1 MSLPAFKVKY
11 DDEALMENED
21 DDLYENVR
29 KLKRHQATLKKGA
42 KGYRDIA
49 EHLETI
55 QGIKGSN
62 VDISTSS
69 NNSNNDATPP
79 PPPPKKSVSRKKA
92 AVSSN
97 ENSPPPV
104 FRATR
109 KKGSPTSASP
119 PKPAKKL
126 GIAAIFAM
134 ATSGK
139 APVKASAAAPVK
151 ASAAPV
157 KASAAAPVKASAAP
171 VKASAAPVKASAVK
185 ASAAPAKASAVKAS
199 APPVKASAVKARLPP
214 RSPGALRANAIEAAR
229 AMLHRRLPRHTKRR
243 SGSNEAFVPAAPS
256 GSSASP
262 ESPEYLLE
270 FPEIIRAPHNPH
282 EPITPAHCG
291 HLTIGFVDD
300 WIAGAVRA
308 LRIRGPPEDEARL
321 GRISFRE
328 IGVAQKYDHINNSSD
343 GTCLIHAFLMAVSA
357 FYRNLSNVNKGI
369 LGRAF
374 RRNIYARLWSPDAR
388 INIEPTDYRA
398 VPKRLHLGRKM
409 QIITMPDGTQRLGNQ
424 HNVPRRRYTEYI
436 GDIALPRRHGYLYD
450 SDAEKLAQCFNVN
463 IVLVP
468 PQILNIRYYEDDSAA
483 GRAKPNIILRQ
494 NGEHFTTLHLGEQ
507 FIFSREEILPILEG
521 VNAAR
526 NANAAGMS
534 VADRARYAIGRRVHV
549 VGHPEERI
557 IQDILWSGEG
567 APAGQAV
574 RMSHVFLENGT
585 AAGQKVP
592 VANIRIP

>member
-1 MSLPAFKVKY
+1 MSSKKKKTMSLPAFKLKY
-11 DDEALMENED
+11 NDDALMESD

-42 KGYRDIA
+42 KGYKDIA
-49 EHLETI
+49 EHLLDI
-55 QGIKGSN
+55 QAIKGSSVN
-62 VDISTSS
+62 ISTSS
-69 NNSNNDATPP
+69 NNSNNENSP
-79 PPPPKKSVSRKKA
+79 PPPPKKVVSRKKAA

-126 GIAAIFAM
+126 GIAAIFTM

-139 APVKASAAAPVK
+139 APVKASAAA
-151 ASAAPV
+151 SAAP
-157 KASAAAPVKASAAP
+157 A
-171 VKASAAPVKASAVK
+171 KASAVK

-199 APPVKASAVKARLPP
+199 AAKAPAKARPPPPPP

-229 AMLHRRLPRHTKRR
+229 AMLHRRLPRHTRRR
-243 SGSNEAFVPAAPS
+243 SGSNEAFIPAAPS

-262 ESPEYLLE
+262 ASPEYLIE

-291 HLTIGFVDD
+291 HLDIGFIDD

-308 LRIRGPPEDEARL
+308 LRIRGPPEDMPVRERV
-321 GRISFRE
+321 SFRE
-328 IGVAQKYDHINNSSD
+328 IGIAQKYDHVDNSAD
-343 GTCLIHAFLMAVSA
+343 GTCLIHAFLTAVSA

-388 INIEPTDYRA
+388 FNVVASDYNA
-398 VPKRLHLGRKM
+398 VPKRLHLGRRR
-409 QIITMPDGTQRLGNQ
+409 QVVILPGGTRRFGD
-424 HNVPRRRYTEYI
+424 HNVPRRRYTEYVGGI
-436 GDIALPRRHGYLYD
+436 GEGRHHGYLYD
-450 SDAEKLAQCFNVN
+450 SDAQKLAQCFNVN
-463 IVLVP
+463 ILMVP
-468 PQILNIRYYEDDSAA
+468 ADTILNIRYLEDDSAA
-483 GRAKPNIILRQ
+483 GRAKPNIIIRQ
-494 NGEHFTTLHLGEQ
+494 AGQHFTTLHLGEQ
-507 FIFSREEILPILEG
+507 FIFSREEILPIVDG
-521 VNAAR
+521 VAAVR
-526 NANAAGMS
+526 VANAAGMS
-534 VADRARYAIGRRVHV
+534 VADRTRYAIGRRVHV
-549 VGHPEERI
+549 VGHPEERV

-567 APAGQAV
+567 APPGQAV

>member
-1 MSLPAFKVKY
+1 MSLPAFKLKY
-11 DDEALMENED
+11 NDEALLESDD

-29 KLKRHQATLKKGA
+29 KLKHHQATLKKGA

-69 NNSNNDATPP
+69 NNDATPPPPKKPVSRKKKAVSSNENSP
-79 PPPPKKSVSRKKA
+79 PPPPKKSVSRKKKA
-92 AVSSN
+92 VVSSN

-109 KKGSPTSASP
+109 KKGSPNSASP

-134 ATSGK
+134 ATSFK
-139 APVKASAAAPVK
+139 APVK

-157 KASAAAPVKASAAP
+157 KVSATAPVKASAAKASAAP
-171 VKASAAPVKASAVK
+171 VKASVKASAKVSAAK
-185 ASAAPAKASAVKAS
+185 ASAAKPK
-199 APPVKASAVKARLPP
+199 APPPL
-214 RSPGALRANAIEAAR
+214 SPETLRRTAIEATR

-256 GSSASP
+256 GSSASA
-262 ESPEYLLE
+262 ESPEYLVE

-291 HLTIGFVDD
+291 HLNIGFIDD

-308 LRIRGPPEDEARL
+308 LRIRGPPEDMPQR
-321 GRISFRE
+321 GRISFRS
-328 IGVAQKYDHINNSSD
+328 IGIAEKYDHVDNSAD
-343 GTCLIHAFLMAVSA
+343 GTCLIHAFLTAVSA

-388 INIEPTDYRA
+388 INIIAEDYRS
-398 VPKRLHLGRKM
+398 VPKRLHLGRRR
-409 QIITMPDGTQRLGNQ
+409 QIVILPGGTRRFGD
-424 HNVPRRRYTEYI
+424 HDVPRRRYTEYVGGI
-436 GDIALPRRHGYLYD
+436 GEGRRHGYLYD
-450 SDAEKLAQCFNVN
+450 TDVEKLAQCFNVN

-468 PQILNIRYYEDDSAA
+468 PEILNIRYYEDDSAA

-494 NGEHFTTLHLGEQ
+494 DGSHFTTLHLGEQ
-507 FIFSREEILPILEG
+507 FIFSREEVLPIIEG

-526 NANAAGMS
+526 NANAAGLS
-534 VADRARYAIGRRVHV
+534 VTDRAKFAAGKRVFV
-549 VGHPEERI
+549 VGHPGEERI
-557 IQDILWSGEG
+557 IQEYVWSNAG
-567 APAGQAV
+567 APRGHAV
-574 RMSHVFLENGT
+574 RVSHVILESGDPR
-585 AAGQKVP
+585 GERVP
-592 VANIRIP
+592 VANIRFP